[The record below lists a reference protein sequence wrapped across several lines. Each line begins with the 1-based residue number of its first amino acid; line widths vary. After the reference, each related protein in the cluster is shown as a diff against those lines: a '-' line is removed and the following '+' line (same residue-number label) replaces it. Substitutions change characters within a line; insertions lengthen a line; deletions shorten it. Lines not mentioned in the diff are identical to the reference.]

1 MSITLVTSKAILY
14 SEEVYGRN
22 LTLTSR
28 TFAALVAL
36 STFQKRMLL
45 SILYLS
51 NIISNMHYNVLLAT
65 LSLPQDK
72 IIFPLDC
79 RLLRKKHIYILL
91 NFRLLPWDLSLRL
104 HGISIWRA
112 CLCPQTLASCLVI
125 SQQKRNW
132 IRLQPV
138 RTCLWALNL
147 VTLYVVTPHVGVLG
161 ILD

>member
-1 MSITLVTSKAILY
+1 MSITLVASKAILY

-51 NIISNMHYNVLLAT
+51 NIISNMCYNVLVAT

-79 RLLRKKHIYILL
+79 RLLRKKHICILL
-91 NFRLLPWDLSLRL
+91 TSLRNKFPLSVFTLL
-104 HGISIWRA
+104 HGIFDPPG
-112 CLCPQTLASCLVI
+112 LHKYGYSCQRRREYPSKNETGSGSDLSSHI
-125 SQQKRNW
+125 YES
-132 IRLQPV
+132 
-138 RTCLWALNL
+138 
-147 VTLYVVTPHVGVLG
+147 
-161 ILD
+161 